1 MFFTRNSDKR
11 NNTTLRYPIQ
21 VGNRN
26 NTFVHKNHHFLRQQ
40 QELSPTHQV
49 HNIIKNSQAQSG
61 KGKGICNIKQYHSFV
76 FKCLKGDNEESA
88 LAEVS
93 SLLQEDKNYSLAK
106 MAIKENK
113 KRKVKK
119 MTNIYITAKVSY
131 CFPRQKKKTLKFS

>member
-1 MFFTRNSDKR
+1 M
-11 NNTTLRYPIQ
+11 
-21 VGNRN
+21 
-26 NTFVHKNHHFLRQQ
+26 
-40 QELSPTHQV
+40 
-49 HNIIKNSQAQSG
+49 
-61 KGKGICNIKQYHSFV
+61 
-76 FKCLKGDNEESA
+76 FKCLKGDNEETA

-131 CFPRQKKKTLKFS
+131 RKVLDISQFPERVSTEHK

>member
-1 MFFTRNSDKR
+1 MFGWSFNWSCDCIWSTLVFKSAFPVL
-11 NNTTLRYPIQ
+11 NTYS
-21 VGNRN
+21 
-26 NTFVHKNHHFLRQQ
+26 FRQQ
-40 QELSPTHQV
+40 QELSPSHQV

-76 FKCLKGDNEESA
+76 FKCLKGDNEETA

-131 CFPRQKKKTLKFS
+131 RKVLDISQFPERVSTEHK

>member
-1 MFFTRNSDKR
+1 M
-11 NNTTLRYPIQ
+11 
-21 VGNRN
+21 
-26 NTFVHKNHHFLRQQ
+26 
-40 QELSPTHQV
+40 
-49 HNIIKNSQAQSG
+49 
-61 KGKGICNIKQYHSFV
+61 
-76 FKCLKGDNEESA
+76 KGDNEESA

-131 CFPRQKKKTLKFS
+131 YFSRQKKKHSNLVKRYCRTCRDEYRGHHASVE